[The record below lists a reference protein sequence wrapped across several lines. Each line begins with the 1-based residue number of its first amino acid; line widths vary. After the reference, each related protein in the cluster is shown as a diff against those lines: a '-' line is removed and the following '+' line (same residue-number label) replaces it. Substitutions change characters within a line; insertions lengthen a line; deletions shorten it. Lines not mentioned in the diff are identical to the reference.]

1 MNEYDED
8 KWSAEQRALDG
19 RIALEFEGLEG
30 SRATYEATGAPLEA
44 WLAGAADSAKALRAQ
59 IARLTH
65 AGRKAHWDVELARIG
80 LPRPAEPK
88 PAPIELP
95 KPNATMRTESKG
107 GAGKNG

>member
-8 KWSAEQRALDG
+8 KWSAEQRSLDG
-19 RIALEFEGLEG
+19 RIAAEFEGLEG
-30 SRATYEATGAPLEA
+30 SRSVHEATGAPLDA
-44 WLAGAADSAKALRAQ
+44 WLPGAADTAKALRAQ

-65 AGRKAHWDVELARIG
+65 VGRKAHWDVELARIG

-88 PAPIELP
+88 PDPIELP
-95 KPNATMRTESKG
+95 KPNATTRTEPRG